1 MATYAIGDLQG
12 CFDDLQR
19 LLTHIHFD
27 DNTDFLWFTGDLVNR
42 GPGSLQ
48 CLRFVR
54 RLGERAVTVLGNH
67 DLSLLA
73 TAAGFRKPRSG
84 DTLDDILNATDR
96 EELLHWLRHRPLLH
110 TDRSLRYTMVHAGL
124 PPQWDISDASVY
136 ANEVETVLQSDRYL
150 ELLGNMYGDQPDRWS
165 DTLDGFERW
174 RFIINCFTRLRF
186 CTEAGRLDLKTKAK
200 PGSQPAGMFPWFK
213 VPGRRSRET
222 KILFGHWS
230 TLGCVQEESAYSLD
244 TGCVWGGR
252 LTAMRLDTGEPEYF
266 SVDCK
271 ASQLPGSL

>member
-19 LLTHIHFD
+19 LLEHLRFD
-27 DNTDFLWFTGDLVNR
+27 DRRDFLWFTGDLVNR

-73 TAAGFRKPRSG
+73 TAAGFRRPRAG
-84 DTLDDILNATDR
+84 DTLDEILAAPDR
-96 EELLHWLRHRPLLH
+96 EELLHWLRHLPLLH
-110 TDRSLRYTMVHAGL
+110 TDRLLNYTLVHAGL
-124 PPQWDISDASVY
+124 PPQWSIDDAS
-136 ANEVETVLQSDRYL
+136 ACAGEVEAVLQEDSYID
-150 ELLGNMYGDQPDRWS
+150 LLANMYGDQPDCWS
-165 DTLDGFERW
+165 PALSGFERW

-186 CTEAGRLDLKTKAK
+186 CTEAGRLDLNTKEG
-200 PGSQPAGMFPWFK
+200 PGSHPPGLFPWFK
-213 VPGRRSRET
+213 VPARRSREAR
-222 KILFGHWS
+222 IVFGHWS
-230 TLGCVQEESAYSLD
+230 TLGCVREENAYSLD

-252 LTAMRLDTGEPEYF
+252 LTAMRLDTPKPEYF
-266 SVDCK
+266 SVKCEVK
-271 ASQLPGSL
+271 QPPG